1 MIKKIISRGIS
12 AVLALL
18 TILSLML
25 AVSIMI
31 GKSKGIPQI
40 FGYSFMRVVTGSME
54 PVIKTGSVIFVKN
67 CGEDDIQ
74 EQDIITFYSAD
85 PEIEGMIVTHRVV
98 GISSVNGERLFT
110 TRGDAN
116 NKDDDHL
123 VGGEALIGKVKL
135 ISFRFGK
142 VFELLTRPGVYIIL
156 VIIPLGL
163 MLILNMVR
171 VAEVVRD
178 DDDEEEAE
186 EGMDEV
192 PETEEKL
199 LPGPE
204 VKEEK
209 EEPEETKN
217 RKAKKEDKKTADKK
231 NGSGEKRKD
240 SSGNNQGKDVKKKKS
255 AGEQNIYRFKS
266 YYTKK
271 KKKRKGK
278 NGKIKKKR

>member
-156 VIIPLGL
+156 VIVPLGL

-171 VAEVVRD
+171 VAEVVRED
-178 DDDEEEAE
+178 DEEEEAE

-209 EEPEETKN
+209 E
-217 RKAKKEDKKTADKK
+217 
-231 NGSGEKRKD
+231 KR
-240 SSGNNQGKDVKKKKS
+240 
-255 AGEQNIYRFKS
+255 
-266 YYTKK
+266 
-271 KKKRKGK
+271 
-278 NGKIKKKR
+278 